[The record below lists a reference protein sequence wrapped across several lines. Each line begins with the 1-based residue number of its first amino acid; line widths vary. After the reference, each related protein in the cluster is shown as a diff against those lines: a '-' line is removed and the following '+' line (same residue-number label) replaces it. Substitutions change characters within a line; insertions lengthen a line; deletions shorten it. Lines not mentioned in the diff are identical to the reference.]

1 MKTVELHKFNK
12 EHKNNMNNLVQMDLR
27 RIPLSKGEE
36 NLKIFQPVDH
46 AELGSRSQCPLPRH
60 VFR

>member
-1 MKTVELHKFNK
+1 VELHKFNK

-27 RIPLSKGEE
+27 RIPLSKGKE
-36 NLKIFQPVDH
+36 NLEIFQPVDH
-46 AELGSRSQCPLPRH
+46 TKLGSRSQCPLPRH